1 MKSILLVALLAALLA
16 GVALAVPKKN
26 TRGDIS
32 NLVED
37 CGNQLAM
44 LYTRGYIHNS

>member
-1 MKSILLVALLAALLA
+1 MKSTLLVALLA

-26 TRGDIS
+26 TRGDIT

-37 CGNQLAM
+37 CGNPLAM
-44 LYTRGYIHNS
+44 LYDPGMYPQLVIS